1 MYQHILVPLDGS
13 RTATLALSKA
23 VALAKAFNS
32 KVTLATVV
40 DTYAFAHAGA
50 ELTLGNHRE
59 FIAAANANADNMLLE
74 VAAELEKDGVK
85 AGTKRVDV
93 HSPHEGIIGAAKE
106 VGADLIVMGSHGRHG
121 MQKLLLGSVA
131 QRVLSHT
138 TLPVLVVRGE

>member
-1 MYQHILVPLDGS
+1 MYKHILVPLDGS
-13 RTATLALSKA
+13 RTAALALSRA
-23 VALAKAFNS
+23 AQLAKAFNS

-50 ELTLGNHRE
+50 ELAIGHRE
-59 FIAAANANADNMLLE
+59 YIAAANANADQML
-74 VAAELEKDGVK
+74 AGYQAELAKDGVS
-85 AGTKRVDV
+85 AETRRVDV
-93 HSPHEGIIGAAKE
+93 HAPHEGIIEAAAS

-138 TLPVLVVRGE
+138 TLPVFVIRGE